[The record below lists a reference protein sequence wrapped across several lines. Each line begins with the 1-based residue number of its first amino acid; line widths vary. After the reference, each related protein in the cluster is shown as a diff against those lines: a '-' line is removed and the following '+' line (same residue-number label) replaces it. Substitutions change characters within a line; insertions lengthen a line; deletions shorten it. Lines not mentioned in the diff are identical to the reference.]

1 MIRASFEG
9 YCRNICGMDIGQV
22 QKVLG
27 LQAQQTY
34 EQWYVDYGSRLAL
47 LRIEAQLE
55 RCHKLLV
62 SDGENLTDRVYL
74 RWRKKRGEQ
83 MIIKDKYGVKIDIL

>member
-1 MIRASFEG
+1 MIRASFDG

-22 QKVLG
+22 QKILG

-62 SDGENLTDRVYL
+62 SDGENLTDRVTCGGE
-74 RWRKKRGEQ
+74 KRGGN
-83 MIIKDKYGVKIDIL
+83 K